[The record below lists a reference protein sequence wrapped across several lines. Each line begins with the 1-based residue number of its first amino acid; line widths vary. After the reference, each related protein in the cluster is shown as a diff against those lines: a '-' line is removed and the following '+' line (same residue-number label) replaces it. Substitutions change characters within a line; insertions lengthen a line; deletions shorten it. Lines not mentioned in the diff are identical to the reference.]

1 MAGVRY
7 KIEEKELLVKIVENA
22 MAAAAEEVAR
32 LEALGSMT
40 PDGIPFSDLTIS
52 QAKRTVEIIENIL
65 KKLRGEFVEALMQVP
80 WVQLD
85 THEFWKQTSEA
96 MKSPEAALEWLARFR
111 ETLLMSAD
119 NDNPLPYAESLVIEA
134 QGYIGIKSIARIK
147 GHVKKN
153 SPDMTDE
160 EIDEFCIKKY
170 GKKYSNA
177 LEAIKNRKAIIEN
190 KNDNKTKSKSL
201 SADATTRE
209 DVVNLDGTHTPTKAE
224 ARTSAESLPVA
235 KNQKSGYG
243 EFTNVM
249 LTDDEFAKWMASGTD
264 AAELIEELSSYLA
277 SSGKRYKSHYATL
290 INWRKRKATESRP
303 QSHGF
308 KTAAD
313 RDREEIKK
321 IADYYAKRREDN
333 GKEAV

>member
-1 MAGVRY
+1 
-7 KIEEKELLVKIVENA
+7 
-22 MAAAAEEVAR
+22 
-32 LEALGSMT
+32 
-40 PDGIPFSDLTIS
+40 
-52 QAKRTVEIIENIL
+52 
-65 KKLRGEFVEALMQVP
+65 MQIR
-80 WVQLD
+80 WVQVD

-96 MKSPEAALEWLARFR
+96 TKSPEAALEWLARFR

-153 SPDMTDE
+153 SPDLTDE
-160 EIDEFCIKKY
+160 EIDELCVKKY

-177 LEAIKNRKAIIEN
+177 LEAIKNRKAIIES

-201 SADATTRE
+201 SADAPTRE
-209 DVVNLDGTHTPTKAE
+209 DGEFKSDSGDAGNLESA
-224 ARTSAESLPVA
+224 TSAESLPVA
-235 KNQKSGYG
+235 KNPKSGYG

-290 INWRKRKATESRP
+290 INWRKRKATESKP
-303 QSHGF
+303 QPQGF

>member
-1 MAGVRY
+1 
-7 KIEEKELLVKIVENA
+7 
-22 MAAAAEEVAR
+22 
-32 LEALGSMT
+32 
-40 PDGIPFSDLTIS
+40 
-52 QAKRTVEIIENIL
+52 
-65 KKLRGEFVEALMQVP
+65 MQVR
-80 WVQLD
+80 WVQVD

-96 MKSPEAALEWLARFR
+96 MKSPEAALEWLDRFR

-153 SPDMTDE
+153 SPDLTDE

-201 SADATTRE
+201 SADGDTRE
-209 DVVNLDGTHTPTKAE
+209 GSQNKSDGSDAANLESSP
-224 ARTSAESLPVA
+224 SAESLPA
-235 KNQKSGYG
+235 LKAQKHPHG
-243 EFTNVM
+243 EFNNVM
-249 LTDDEFAKWMASGTD
+249 LTDDEYTKWVMSGSD
-264 AAELIEELSSYLA
+264 ANELIEELSSYLA

-290 INWRKRKATESRP
+290 INWRKRKTTESRSEP
-303 QSHGF
+303 QGF

>member
-1 MAGVRY
+1 
-7 KIEEKELLVKIVENA
+7 
-22 MAAAAEEVAR
+22 
-32 LEALGSMT
+32 
-40 PDGIPFSDLTIS
+40 
-52 QAKRTVEIIENIL
+52 
-65 KKLRGEFVEALMQVP
+65 MQIR
-80 WVQLD
+80 WVQVD

-96 MKSPEAALEWLARFR
+96 MKSPEAAIEWLARFR

-153 SPDMTDE
+153 SPDLTDE

-201 SADATTRE
+201 SADGDTRE
-209 DVVNLDGTHTPTKAE
+209 GSQNVPDTETLDGPTDKDAQPVGGRATSKPSRTTPPQN
-224 ARTSAESLPVA
+224 S
-235 KNQKSGYG
+235 YG
-243 EFTNVM
+243 EFGNVKM
-249 LTDDEFAKWMASGTD
+249 TTAEFEKLVQ
-264 AAELIEELSSYLA
+264 AEGADRANALIEELSSYLA

-290 INWRKRKATESRP
+290 LNWGRRKDKEGEPKQKFLTADDISRRNYEES
-303 QSHGF
+303 
-308 KTAAD
+308 
-313 RDREEIKK
+313 KK
-321 IADYYAKRREDN
+321 QLEQILGRASN
-333 GKEAV
+333 G

>member
-1 MAGVRY
+1 
-7 KIEEKELLVKIVENA
+7 
-22 MAAAAEEVAR
+22 
-32 LEALGSMT
+32 
-40 PDGIPFSDLTIS
+40 
-52 QAKRTVEIIENIL
+52 
-65 KKLRGEFVEALMQVP
+65 MQIR
-80 WVQLD
+80 WVQVD

-96 MKSPEAALEWLARFR
+96 MKSPEAAIEWLARFR

-153 SPDMTDE
+153 SPDLTDE

-201 SADATTRE
+201 SASADTET
-209 DVVNLDGTHTPTKAE
+209 LDGLTDKDERPVDGRATAKPSRTTP
-224 ARTSAESLPVA
+224 PQ
-235 KNQKSGYG
+235 NYYG
-243 EFTNVM
+243 EFFNVKM
-249 LTDDEFAKWMASGTD
+249 TTAEFEKLVQ
-264 AAELIEELSSYLA
+264 AEGAERANALIEELSSYLA

-290 INWRKRKATESRP
+290 LNWGRRKDKEGEKNADNAPKS
-303 QSHGF
+303 F
-308 KTAAD
+308 KQQDLD
-313 RDREEIKK
+313 RQAKMVR
-321 IADYYAKRREDN
+321 DYYSNFTK
-333 GKEAV
+333 VV